1 MTLYYTYDEQEA
13 QELKQYFEKQG
24 YNVVIIPIAD
34 EFRKFGDPRPV
45 KVKYFIRREGRR
57 RQ

>member
-13 QELKQYFEKQG
+13 QKMKQYFEKRG
-24 YNVVIIPIAD
+24 YNVIIIPIAD

-45 KVKYFIRREGRR
+45 KTKYFIRIKETWED
-57 RQ
+57 